1 MSRRLRSSVGRSAPN
16 AAQLLTLQH
25 QPSEQLL
32 EGLDRERR
40 LSVESSHGL
49 GRTGAVCA
57 IVHPLLLIDARPVS
71 LNRHHEFVE
80 WLAAGSRHRA
90 RLAAA
95 SATMRRLQM
104 QISVVDAPPE
114 SVEADILA
122 FPVAEPAALGE
133 VGAQLD
139 GLLAGRLAHLA
150 EDREIKGQLGQL
162 ALVHTLG
169 ELAAH
174 RLAPVGIGKTTDLD
188 ADALRTA
195 ASRVVQR
202 AGALRGGTVA
212 WALEPG
218 LRLPPGEQARAI
230 VDGTV
235 LGAFDAGRWKTKDS
249 ERAPIERLVLCGA
262 GAAAAAEPAARAG
275 IVAHWAN
282 RCRELVNAPAN
293 LLTPTALAE
302 RAGEIAS
309 SGGLA
314 AEIWGRAEIEAA
326 GMGAFAAVAQGAD
339 SRSQAD
345 RPRATIPRTPWTASF
360 SASSGKAITFDTG
373 GISIKPSARMDEM
386 KSDMAGGGA
395 VVSTMGAIA
404 ELGLPLRVLAVVP
417 ACENMPSGR
426 SYRPGDIVTALNG
439 KTIEVTN
446 TDAEGRLVLA
456 DALTY
461 ARREGATHVDRP
473 RDAHGRGRGRA
484 RRLLR
489 GSHGKRRGMGRARF
503 WPRARRVAIT
513 PGGCHCTTRT
523 DGSTARPFAD
533 MKNSSD
539 LRQAGPVYAA
549 RFLQEF
555 AGVGPWAH
563 LDIAGTAHLDRAR
576 GDYYT
581 QKGATGYGV
590 RLLAELAARLAEST
604 RTA

>member
-1 MSRRLRSSVGRSAPN
+1 
-16 AAQLLTLQH
+16 
-25 QPSEQLL
+25 
-32 EGLDRERR
+32 
-40 LSVESSHGL
+40 
-49 GRTGAVCA
+49 
-57 IVHPLLLIDARPVS
+57 
-71 LNRHHEFVE
+71 
-80 WLAAGSRHRA
+80 
-90 RLAAA
+90 
-95 SATMRRLQM
+95 MRRLQM

-339 SRSQAD
+339 SD
-345 RPRATIPRTPWTASF
+345 PRLIVLRHDPEDAVDGIVLGLV
-360 SASSGKAITFDTG
+360 GKAITFDTG

-417 ACENMPSGR
+417 ACENMLSGR

-461 ARREGATHVDRP
+461 ARREGATHVIDLATLTGAVVVALGDYYAGVMANDEEWVELILAAGATSGDHAWRLP
-473 RDAHGRGRGRA
+473 LHDTY
-484 RRLLR
+484 RRLYR
-489 GSHGKRRGMGRARF
+489 S
-503 WPRARRVAIT
+503 
-513 PGGCHCTTRT
+513 
-523 DGSTARPFAD
+523 PFAD

-539 LRQAGPVYAA
+539 LRQAGPLYAA